1 MTMKLINGEALEEL
15 KKMESN
21 TIDTVLTDPPY
32 GLSKH
37 SEKIIRETMS
47 KWLSGEEDYIP
58 NGSGFMGKGWDSF
71 VPPPALWKEVL
82 RVMKPGGTALV
93 FAGTRTQDLMTM
105 SMRLAGFEIKDV
117 VMWLYGSGFPKAQ
130 DIGKMI
136 DKRKDWKNIEKIQEI
151 IKEAR
156 MKTGKT
162 LKRIGEECGEKY
174 WNRGGYMFFETG
186 MTLPT
191 KEQWL
196 KLKKCLNLPDDYD
209 GVFEEAEREI
219 VGKRKAGLGTGK
231 TFAILQS
238 EGENKNAPSE
248 IPVTTPATPEAKLW
262 DGYKT
267 HSLKPAYEPIILA
280 IKPND
285 GTYAQN
291 ALKWGVAGLNIDAGR
306 IPHKN
311 KEDYEE
317 SVQKNRHGDIRV
329 PIKGIYHGDYR
340 PPENYNGSK
349 GRYPANII
357 MDGEAAKMLDEQSG
371 IVSQG
376 HWAKT
381 KVSGFGKFG
390 GGKTEYSGV
399 GEKDMSK
406 RGASRFFYVA
416 KASRKERGN
425 GNNHPTVKPIKLIE
439 YLVGLT
445 STPSN
450 EQIYLDPFMGSG
462 TTGIAVKKAGKHFIG
477 IEMDSHYFEIAQR
490 RIGEIKNVKKIE
502 EWFE

>member
-1 MTMKLINGEALEEL
+1 MKLINGEALEEL

-21 TIDTVLTDPPY
+21 TIDTVITDPPY

-37 SEKIIRETMS
+37 SEKIIRETMN

-117 VMWLYGSGFPKAQ
+117 VMWLYGSGFPKGQ

-136 DKRKDWKNIEKIQEI
+136 DKVQRGHPRGTSDPESPNHGKY
-151 IKEAR
+151 
-156 MKTGKT
+156 KTGVSEENLRGQGFGAGPGKYM
-162 LKRIGEECGEKY
+162 KEKGIG
-174 WNRGGYMFFETG
+174 
-186 MTLPT
+186 
-191 KEQWL
+191 
-196 KLKKCLNLPDDYD
+196 
-209 GVFEEAEREI
+209 
-219 VGKRKAGLGTGK
+219 
-231 TFAILQS
+231 
-238 EGENKNAPSE
+238 
-248 IPVTTPATPEAKLW
+248 TPEKKDSVW

-291 ALKWGVAGLNIDAGR
+291 ALEWGVAGLNIDAGR
-306 IPHKN
+306 IPTNELKQRVRGSGIHKVGNEKQSGWN
-311 KEDYEE
+311 KDDY
-317 SVQKNRHGDIRV
+317 N
-329 PIKGIYHGDYR
+329 GDYI
-340 PPENYNGSK
+340 PSEK
-349 GRYPANII
+349 GRYPANILL
-357 MDGEAAKMLDEQSG
+357 DEESAKMLDEQSG
-371 IVSQG
+371 VSKTRG
-376 HWAKT
+376 HYPSFVDKT
-381 KVSGFGKFG
+381 NPELKYGKYKSYSQKEVYLNDSG
-390 GGKTEYSGV
+390 
-399 GEKDMSK
+399 
-406 RGASRFFYVA
+406 GASRFFYVA
-416 KASRKERGN
+416 KASRKERGE

-490 RIGEIKNVKKIE
+490 RIGEIKNVMKIE